1 MAVRRRLGG
10 ALTGFSKG
18 ALSGIGMTRQQEL
31 LEALRGQG
39 TDELKSVGDLIPAT
53 DVERLELP
61 LPPTTD
67 VEPRKLPL
75 LPTTDVEPRKLPLL
89 PMEPALPQDLLRI
102 LRELDLFS
110 GR

>member
-1 MAVRRRLGG
+1 MTVRRRLGG
-10 ALTGFSKG
+10 TLTGFSKG
-18 ALSGIGMTRQQEL
+18 ALSGIGMMRQQEL

-53 DVERLELP
+53 NVERLNLP
-61 LPPTTD
+61 SLQPTPGLED
-67 VEPRKLPL
+67 
-75 LPTTDVEPRKLPLL
+75 
-89 PMEPALPQDLLRI
+89 PAVDQNLLRL